1 MGDITRIPPH
11 SVESEQSI
19 LGSILLDKD
28 AIITVA
34 ETITPSDFYK
44 DAHRVIYESMMALNN
59 KNEPI
64 DMVTLTDELRKR
76 GYLDDIGGVTY
87 LTSLSTIVPTTSNVK
102 YYADIVKEKSVLRQ
116 LIKASNDIINLGY
129 GSGESAENV
138 LDFAEK
144 KIFDI
149 SQERTNDD
157 FKPINQVLMDTYDMI
172 ESIYSNKSDVTGVT
186 TGFKDDFKPINQVLM
201 DTYDMIES
209 IYSNK
214 SDVTGVTTGFKDLN
228 KKINGLQRTDLILVA
243 ARPAMGKTA
252 FALNLVQ
259 NAAIKGNASV
269 AVFSLEM
276 SKEQLAQR
284 MIAAQS
290 NVELKKMKTGTLNDA
305 DWPRIISA
313 MAVMSDAKIFID
325 DTPGIKINELRSK
338 CRKLK
343 MEQGLDLVMID
354 YLQLM
359 ESDSKNESR
368 QQEIS
373 KISRSLKILAK
384 ELDCPVVALSQLSRA
399 PEQRADHRPVLSDLR
414 ESGAIEQDADIVMF
428 LYRDEY
434 YHSDSEKKD
443 LAEVIIAKNRHG
455 ETGSVEL
462 VWMGSIQR
470 FGDKVKDL

>member
-64 DMVTLTDELRKR
+64 DMVTLTDELRKK

-149 SQERTNDD
+149 SQERTN
-157 FKPINQVLMDTYDMI
+157 
-172 ESIYSNKSDVTGVT
+172 
-186 TGFKDDFKPINQVLM
+186 DDFKPINQVLM

-443 LAEVIIAKNRHG
+443 LAEIIIAKNRHG

>member
-1 MGDITRIPPH
+1 MADITRIPPH

-34 ETITPSDFYK
+34 ETITPTDFYK
-44 DAHRVIYESMMALNN
+44 DAHRIIYESMMALNN

-172 ESIYSNKSDVTGVT
+172 ESIYSK
-186 TGFKDDFKPINQVLM
+186 
-201 DTYDMIES
+201 
-209 IYSNK
+209 K

-443 LAEVIIAKNRHG
+443 LAEIIIAKNRHG

>member
-34 ETITPSDFYK
+34 ETITPTDFYK
-44 DAHRVIYESMMALNN
+44 DAHRIIYESMMALNN

-149 SQERTNDD
+149 SQERTN
-157 FKPINQVLMDTYDMI
+157 
-172 ESIYSNKSDVTGVT
+172 
-186 TGFKDDFKPINQVLM
+186 DDFKPINQVLM